1 METRVLQLILANG
14 VIRPVDADAVEADQ
28 NHMIRLDRI
37 VVAAA
42 DPQSVEATIGDLVL
56 RNGVEAP
63 ARCVDLDPA
72 PADVVDDVLR
82 NSIVIAVDEDSGA
95 SRVDD
100 FAFRDDVIVRLRGS
114 LPQVDPNQADVRD
127 FARLNRRVVGVVQEY
142 AVGPAVR
149 DFTFQN
155 LVVGRVGE

>member
-1 METRVLQLILANG
+1 MILF
-14 VIRPVDADAVEADQ
+14 
-28 NHMIRLDRI
+28 
-37 VVAAA
+37 
-42 DPQSVEATIGDLVL
+42 L

-100 FAFRDDVIVRLRGS
+100 FVLS
-114 LPQVDPNQADVRD
+114 
-127 FARLNRRVVGVVQEY
+127 
-142 AVGPAVR
+142 
-149 DFTFQN
+149 
-155 LVVGRVGE
+155 